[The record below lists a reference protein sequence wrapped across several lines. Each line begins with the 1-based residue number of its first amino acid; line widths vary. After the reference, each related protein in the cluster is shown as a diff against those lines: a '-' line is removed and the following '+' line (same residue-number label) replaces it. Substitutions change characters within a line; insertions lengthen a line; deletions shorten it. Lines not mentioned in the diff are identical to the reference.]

1 MTNISDFVCNG
12 ISVELDKDFVNLTK
26 LWEMAGRP
34 ESQTPAKWRLLP
46 STDTLITQI
55 LSNKGLQDNVRL
67 SDVFKVTRGRNGKT
81 LAHWKLA
88 LDYAGYLS
96 PALKSQFYDWIKDRM
111 EEEANP
117 ELAYERG
124 RNRAVSGWTKQGKDS
139 QWIKKRIEGM
149 EIRASFTDTLK
160 EHGVSAPH
168 EYAICTNEI
177 YKPLLGGTAK
187 EVKEKR
193 GIRTLRDGLSR
204 VELMAVGLAEA
215 LASETM
221 EIEETNTT
229 SQCYQICKKSSSRV
243 SRVFD

>member
-1 MTNISDFVCNG
+1 MTSISVFVCNG

-26 LWEMAGRP
+26 LWEMAQSP
-34 ESQTPAKWRLLP
+34 ENQNPYEWSRLPQTIKLISQMLTEQGFQNTEKSRIIK
-46 STDTLITQI
+46 TKRG
-55 LSNKGLQDNVRL
+55 KGGGTV
-67 SDVFKVTRGRNGKT
+67 
-81 LAHWKLA
+81 AHWKLA

-193 GIRTLRDGLSR
+193 GIKTLRDGLSR